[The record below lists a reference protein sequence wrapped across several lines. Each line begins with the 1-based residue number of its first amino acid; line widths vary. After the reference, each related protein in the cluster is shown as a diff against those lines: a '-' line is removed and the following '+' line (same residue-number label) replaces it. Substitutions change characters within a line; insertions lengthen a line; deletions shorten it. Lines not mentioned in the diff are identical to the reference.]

1 MFELSDSEELDVLGT
16 EAGEI
21 AENSPLHS
29 PACEELVDVLSRA
42 AVAKLNFNWPQE
54 KQEVQ
59 MKSRLEE
66 RFLQHRS

>member
-42 AVAKLNFNWPQE
+42 AVAEVLAQVLASTLGFTIFFLNY
-54 KQEVQ
+54 
-59 MKSRLEE
+59 
-66 RFLQHRS
+66 